1 MIKYDIASKPIIAN
15 TASKPGNLHFP
26 SGVGEAAGEAAGVR
40 EGEGDNAG
48 EGVTVIAG
56 VGVSNEVTGK

>member
-1 MIKYDIASKPIIAN
+1 MIKYDIASKPIVAVIAPN
-15 TASKPGNLHFP
+15 PD
-26 SGVGEAAGEAAGVR
+26 VGEAAGEAAGVR

-48 EGVTVIAG
+48 GEGVTVIGG